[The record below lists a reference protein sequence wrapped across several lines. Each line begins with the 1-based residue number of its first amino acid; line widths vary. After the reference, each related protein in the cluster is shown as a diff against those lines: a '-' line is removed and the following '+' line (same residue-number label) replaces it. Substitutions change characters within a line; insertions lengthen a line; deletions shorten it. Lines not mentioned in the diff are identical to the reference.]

1 MNWDGLCNIVIKYK
15 VMLIRFVNI
24 VNGLWVYFINN

>member
-1 MNWDGLCNIVIKYK
+1 MNWDGLCNIVIKYE